1 MEEKKVNIMK
11 SAMTYGLML
20 ALALIAIHLVQYLMD
35 VYKPPAWVNLLTYA
49 VIVGGIVYGTIRFR
63 DDELGGYISY
73 GKALGF
79 GVLLSLF
86 ASIVYGFYNYL
97 LTAVIDPSYMEGVY
111 RMLEETY
118 LELGMDYDQVETMM
132 ETVKRFQT
140 PLMMVFSSVLGFTLY
155 GNYFQSNHFNLS
167 KERGASI
174 RNQGVILFY

>member
-97 LTAVIDPSYMEGVY
+97 LTAVIDPGYMEGVY
-111 RMLEETY
+111 RMLEENL
-118 LELGMDYDQVETMM
+118 LEKGMNYDQVENLM
-132 ETVKRFQT
+132 EDMKKLQT
-140 PLMMVFSSVLGFTLY
+140 PLFMVFSSVFGFTFMGTIFSLITSI
-155 GNYFQSNHFNLS
+155 FLK
-167 KERGASI
+167 KEEP
-174 RNQGVILFY
+174 LFDTEE

>member
-1 MEEKKVNIMK
+1 MEEKKVNTLR
-11 SAMTYGLML
+11 SAMSFGLML
-20 ALALIAIHLVQYLMD
+20 ALVLIVIHLVQYLMD
-35 VYKPPAWVNLLTYA
+35 VYKPPMWVNILTYA
-49 VIVGGIVYGTIRFR
+49 AIVGGIVYGTIRFR

-118 LELGMDYDQVETMM
+118 LEMGMDYDQVETMM
-132 ETVKRFQT
+132 ETVKKFQT
-140 PLMMVFSSVLGFTLY
+140 PLMMVFSSVFGFTFMGTVFSLITSI
-155 GNYFQSNHFNLS
+155 FLK
-167 KERGASI
+167 KEEP
-174 RNQGVILFY
+174 LFETEE

>member
-140 PLMMVFSSVLGFTLY
+140 PLMMVFSSVLGFTFMGTIFSLITSI
-155 GNYFQSNHFNLS
+155 FLK
-167 KERGASI
+167 KEEP
-174 RNQGVILFY
+174 LFETKE

>member
-1 MEEKKVNIMK
+1 MEEKKANIIK

-20 ALALIAIHLVQYLMD
+20 ALALIVIHLVQYLMD
-35 VYKPPAWVNLLTYA
+35 IYKPPVWVNILTYA

-86 ASIVYGFYNYL
+86 ASVVYGFYNYL
-97 LTAVIDPSYMEGVY
+97 LTAVIDPTYMEGVY

-118 LELGMDYDQVETMM
+118 IEAGMDYDQVETVM
-132 ETVKRFQT
+132 ETVKKFQT
-140 PLMMVFSSVLGFTLY
+140 PLMMVFSSLFGFTFMGTIFSLITSI
-155 GNYFQSNHFNLS
+155 FLK
-167 KERGASI
+167 KEEP
-174 RNQGVILFY
+174 LFETEE